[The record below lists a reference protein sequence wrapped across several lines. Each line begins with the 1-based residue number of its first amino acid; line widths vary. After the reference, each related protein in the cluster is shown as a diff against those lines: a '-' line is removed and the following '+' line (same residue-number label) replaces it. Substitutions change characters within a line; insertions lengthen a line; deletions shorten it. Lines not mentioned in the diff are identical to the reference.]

1 MPQPQPRRIQATAA
15 TYTTAHGDT
24 ESLTHWSRPGIKPE
38 TSWFLVGF
46 VNHCTTMGTPT
57 MLDSYSPMPPG
68 NSSCSFLKS
77 QVSSGSI
84 SLLLEEFAVSI
95 SLEQIFWQQILFVFF
110 QVQVYL
116 FFIKIFFFFLFL
128 ATSTA
133 YGSFWARGGIQARA
147 AAYPT
152 AAMMGP

>member
-1 MPQPQPRRIQATAA
+1 
-15 TYTTAHGDT
+15 
-24 ESLTHWSRPGIKPE
+24 
-38 TSWFLVGF
+38 
-46 VNHCTTMGTPT
+46 

-116 FFIKIFFFFLFL
+116 FFIKIFFF
-128 ATSTA
+128 
-133 YGSFWARGGIQARA
+133 SFFWLPPQHMEVSGPGVESKPELQ
-147 AAYPT
+147 PT
-152 AAMMGP
+152 PQLQ